1 MLAYRIDPIYSPT
14 SSVNYCPFK
23 NTWLDVSICLLNVTV
38 CSFQICERLSRRLRF
53 RERDCPERLPQSQ
66 CCRWELLRVIVFIHA
81 AEHSFIITQKT
92 MVCLSVCCS
101 IILFIFMPLSVCLF
115 VYCSIILFIFLS
127 LSVCLSVC
135 LFYHSFIFLSL
146 FVCLFVCYII
156 LFIFLSL
163 FVCLFVCLSFF
174 LSVVLSICRSFY
186 LLFFLSVVLSII
198 ISVIVCLS
206 VSHLSIVLSV
216 YISSVAHSARSKALY
231 RASLYNLRQ
240 QHLHSTCFLRSLLPL
255 VRKRW
260 KIHKNQATHTQT

>member
-1 MLAYRIDPIYSPT
+1 MLLCVLFRSVKDSAGGSDSGRETVPKGYHRVNAAGENCFESL
-14 SSVNYCPFK
+14 SSYM
-23 NTWLDVSICLLNVTV
+23 
-38 CSFQICERLSRRLRF
+38 
-53 RERDCPERLPQSQ
+53 PQS
-66 CCRWELLRVIVFIHA
+66 IH
-81 AEHSFIITQKT
+81 SLSKT

-115 VYCSIILFIFLS
+115 VCYIILFIFLS
-127 LSVCLSVC
+127 LSVCLSV
-135 LFYHSFIFLSL
+135 LSFFLSFCHCL
-146 FVCLFVCYII
+146 SVCRSFY
-156 LFIFLSL
+156 
-163 FVCLFVCLSFF
+163 LSFF
-174 LSVVLSICRSFY
+174 LSVVLSFCRSFY

-216 YISSVAHSARSKALY
+216 YISSVEHSARLKALD

-240 QHLHSTCFLRSLLPL
+240 QHLHSTCFLRSHLPL

>member
-1 MLAYRIDPIYSPT
+1 MAWSLNL
-14 SSVNYCPFK
+14 SVKCYCVFFSDLWK
-23 NTWLDVSICLLNVTV
+23 TQQAA
-38 CSFQICERLSRRLRF
+38 QIQGERLSRKVTTESMLQVRTASSHCLHT
-53 RERDCPERLPQSQ
+53 
-66 CCRWELLRVIVFIHA
+66 CCRAFIHYHSKNYGLSLCLLFY
-81 AEHSFIITQKT
+81 HSFHLSVI
-92 MVCLSVCCS
+92 VCLSVCS

-127 LSVCLSVC
+127 LSVCL
-135 LFYHSFIFLSL
+135 
-146 FVCLFVCYII
+146 FVCSII

-163 FVCLFVCLSFF
+163 SVCLSVCLLYHSFYLSVIVC

-216 YISSVAHSARSKALY
+216 YISSVAHSARSKALD

>member
-23 NTWLDVSICLLNVTV
+23 NTWLDVSICLLNVTA

-127 LSVCLSVC
+127 LSVCLSV
-135 LFYHSFIFLSL
+135 LSFFLSFCHCL
-146 FVCLFVCYII
+146 SVCRSFY
-156 LFIFLSL
+156 
-163 FVCLFVCLSFF
+163 LSFF
-174 LSVVLSICRSFY
+174 LSVVLSFCRSFY

-198 ISVIVCLS
+198 ISVIVCLL
-206 VSHLSIVLSV
+206 VSQSFIYRSICL
-216 YISSVAHSARSKALY
+216 YQFSSTFR
-231 RASLYNLRQ
+231 
-240 QHLHSTCFLRSLLPL
+240 
-255 VRKRW
+255 
-260 KIHKNQATHTQT
+260 